1 MRVRGQLRAERFTVA
16 ANEELL
22 GHDEYDGSGR
32 PIRYGELEP
41 FATMDEALRD
51 GRIRVFCLGVTLDA
65 LTLAGDILTVAIIS
79 SDTYNQL
86 FSDAVETNAEGS
98 VPARAF
104 PFEQNTLNWLS
115 ESKRLSPGTAAA
127 LHTSRGLIGSCC
139 STRPLRT
146 TAAQVRHVSFVFHG
160 WTTTRRPHVAAAAM
174 SCSVM
179 SAQSAGSPIRTRREC
194 SVRARD
200 NASN

>member
-79 SDTYNQL
+79 PDTYDQL

-115 ESKRLSPGTAAA
+115 ESKRLSPGPTPHVVSSEAAA
-127 LHTSRGLIGSCC
+127 QLD
-139 STRPLRT
+139 PLRT
-146 TAAQVRHVSFVFHG
+146 TAAQVRHVSFAFHG

-179 SAQSAGSPIRTRREC
+179 SAQSAGSPIKTRREC